1 MSAKAPERT
10 ADLSIETAKLPGSQV
25 ELKIGVPQKEVDA
38 AYERALGRLAQ
49 RAKIEGFR
57 PGKAPRALVEARIG
71 PEALKDEV
79 IEALV
84 PKLVSEALESE
95 QIEPIDR
102 PRVSEV
108 DLERGRAGS
117 LVAKVSVMPEIK
129 LADLDSLKVE
139 RTTTELTPELV
150 ERRLE
155 ELRGRLAEIEPV
167 EREVR
172 LGDVIVADMDVEV
185 DGKEVPSEARRAMEA
200 EVKEGVLI
208 PELVAALAGKQ
219 VGETAEAE
227 IQLAEDHV
235 DPELRGK
242 QARLRMTVRGVKEK
256 RVPELTDELATQLS
270 NGEQTSVL
278 AFRGAV
284 RADLEENAKRLDE
297 LNFEQ
302 AVLKAAVDG
311 SELEVPQSLVEHEV
325 GHRLE
330 EMEKR
335 LQAQGLRLE
344 RYFEYLG
351 QSPEQW
357 LAEAMPEAEA
367 RLKVDLVLEE
377 IGRKEGI
384 DPTNEEIL
392 AHMQEEATRDQ
403 ELADHF
409 TEMVASRSARDYF
422 KHRLARLQILERLVQ
437 RASGTYQPAT
447 AAKAPAGE
455 QGGEADA

>member
-1 MSAKAPERT
+1 MSAKAAEQ
-10 ADLSIETAKLPGSQV
+10 AIELTVETQNLPGSQV
-25 ELKIGVPQKEVDA
+25 ELKIGVPQAEVEA
-38 AYERALGRLAQ
+38 AYERVLNRLAQ
-49 RAKIEGFR
+49 RVKIEGFR
-57 PGKAPRALVEARIG
+57 PGKAPRALVEARVG
-71 PEALKDEV
+71 PAALKDEV

-84 PKLVSEALESE
+84 PKVVSDALESRS
-95 QIEPIDR
+95 IEAIDR

-108 DLERGRAGS
+108 DLERGRPGS

-129 LADLDSLKVE
+129 LVDLDSLRVE
-139 RTTTELTPELV
+139 RTVTEVTNELV
-150 ERRLE
+150 ESRLDD
-155 ELRGRLAEIEPV
+155 LRDRLAEVEPV

-172 LGDVIVADMDVEV
+172 LGDVIVADMDVLA
-185 DGKEVPSEARRAMEA
+185 DGAEVPSEARRAMEA

-208 PELVAALAGKQ
+208 PELLAALPGKRAGE
-219 VGETAEAE
+219 VAEAQ

-242 QARLRMTVRGVKEK
+242 QATLRMTVRGVKEK
-256 RVPELTDELATQLS
+256 RVPELTDEVAAQLS

-284 RADLEENAKRLDE
+284 RADLEEQAKRLDE
-297 LNFEQ
+297 LNYEQ

-311 SELEVPQSLVEHEV
+311 SELEVPQSLVDHEV
-325 GHRLE
+325 AHRLE
-330 EMEKR
+330 DMQQR
-335 LQAQGLRLE
+335 LQSQGLRLD

-357 LAEAMPEAEA
+357 LAEARPDAEA

-377 IGRKEGI
+377 IGRREGI
-384 DPTNEEIL
+384 DPGNEEVL
-392 AHMQEEATRDQ
+392 AHMQEEAGRDQ

-422 KHRLARLQILERLVQ
+422 KHRLTRLKILERLVQ
-437 RASGTYQPAT
+437 RASGSYRPA
-447 AAKAPAGE
+447 AEEAPE
-455 QGGEADA
+455 KEPGGDSDA